1 MTDQSR
7 LAKFH
12 TGDLVMYGGF
22 VYILDHNSGK
32 EDCHIKRFEVLFP
45 VPERFLRKLTFA
57 EFAWFRNPVTG
68 HMNCGK
74 TRGFMAITIHIATLI
89 VPRELASSDPS
100 TAPLS
105 RPFAE
110 RPLPPLSSPRP
121 RPSPRPWSTP

>member
-74 TRGFMAITIHIATLI
+74 TRGLMAITIHIAAL
-89 VPRELASSDPS
+89 LACLLFSGSAHTKTSRANGYES
-100 TAPLS
+100 T
-105 RPFAE
+105 
-110 RPLPPLSSPRP
+110 
-121 RPSPRPWSTP
+121 T

>member
-32 EDCHIKRFEVLFP
+32 DDCHIKRFEILFP

-74 TRGFMAITIHIATLI
+74 TRGFMAITIHIAALI
-89 VPRELASSDPS
+89 VFFAGFTVDGPWKIA
-100 TAPLS
+100 
-105 RPFAE
+105 PFAIGAGVLAIFWIGT
-110 RPLPPLSSPRP
+110 RANFTGK
-121 RPSPRPWSTP
+121 WV